1 MTNRRTFPFAR
12 RPPGSRWI
20 AIGRPRARGRPSAIA
35 AGFLLFLAVG
45 AAAQR
50 IQDATDPGVRQAI
63 AAYEAGDLVRALE
76 LLESAPSSLAPRDG
90 SIRALYLGLIHVA
103 QGAPTRAREAFMLAV
118 RLDPAARLD
127 PDLHAPSRVAAFTA
141 GRDAVVAEWRGQAG
155 SAEAAGNAAEALR
168 LWRGVLAALPEDRDA
183 KARIAAIEEAE
194 RQAAAAR
201 AAAAAVADSLRQAI
215 GGQRDTA
222 QLGRTDSTPARA
234 DPTEAARSMQTY
246 SAGGALAMGLV
257 VPGLGQMYAGRRI
270 LGLVS
275 LAAAGSAAAA
285 GFLYERVSVDCR
297 IQPVNGSCPPA
308 DVLNERSE
316 RPYLTAGLAGAV
328 AVTLIGALDGFL
340 SARRANA
347 RAAGA
352 GASGRSG
359 LAILPD
365 VRADAHQVRV
375 EWVRIRF

>member
-1 MTNRRTFPFAR
+1 M
-12 RPPGSRWI
+12 G
-20 AIGRPRARGRPSAIA
+20 IGHPRARGRSGAVVVWLLVFTA
-35 AGFLLFLAVG
+35 AG

-50 IQDATDPGVRQAI
+50 IEDATDPGVRQAI
-63 AAYEAGDLVRALE
+63 AAYEAGDLVRALD
-76 LLESAPSSLAPRDG
+76 LLQSAPASLASRDG
-90 SIRALYLGLIHVA
+90 SIRALYLGLVHIA
-103 QGAPTRAREAFMLAV
+103 QGAPARAREAFMLAV
-118 RLDPAARLD
+118 RLDPVARLD

-141 GRDAVVAEWRGQAG
+141 GRDAVVAEWREQAG
-155 SAEAAGNAAEALR
+155 SAEVGGNAGEALR
-168 LWRGVLAALPEDRDA
+168 LWRGVLAALPDDREA
-183 KARIAAIEEAE
+183 MARIAAIEEAE

-201 AAAAAVADSLRQAI
+201 AAAAAAADSLRQAI

-222 QLGRTDSTPARA
+222 RVSRADSALPRA
-234 DPTEAARSMQTY
+234 DPAGAARSMQTY
-246 SAGGALAMGLV
+246 SAGGALALGLV
-257 VPGLGQMYAGRRI
+257 VPGLGQVYAGRRI

-285 GFLYERVSVDCR
+285 GLLYERVSVDCR

-316 RPYLTAGLAGAV
+316 RPYLTAGIAGAV

-347 RAAGA
+347 RAAEA
-352 GASGRSG
+352 GASGGSG
-359 LAILPD
+359 LAILPG
-365 VRADAHQVRV
+365 VRVNARQVRV